1 VAEKLL
7 GPVQAYVAFERL
19 EVPDKVTLVA
29 EHVSGPLTV
38 GVMFVGF
45 VVLDVTT
52 TVVDDVHPVVGFV
65 AVTV

>member
-7 GPVQAYVAFERL
+7 GPVHAYVAFDRL

-29 EHVSGPLTV
+29 EQVSGPLTV

-45 VVLDVTT
+45 VVLDVTA
-52 TVVDDVHPVVGFV
+52 TVVDDAQPVVGFV